1 MDSMVDNT
9 VGPKSGLTVSITN
22 PNAPQIDT
30 TDTTISLV
38 GTATSD
44 TAIES
49 ISWTNDRGGSGIA
62 SSTVNWA
69 TSSTATWQA
78 GNISLELGS
87 NTIVISAID
96 VDGKVSTDTL
106 TVNRETTGSGSA
118 TLSWIPPTQRTDSTP
133 LTDLAGYRIYYGRM
147 SKTYDYQID
156 VDNPGVV
163 TYVVEN
169 LVSGDWYF
177 ALSAYD
183 SQGLESD
190 RSNEVLRN
198 IS

>member
-1 MDSMVDNT
+1 MESRVDNT

-62 SSTVNWA
+62 SSTANWVARSTANWQSGNIPLKLGANTIIVSA
-69 TSSTATWQA
+69 TDADGKSST
-78 GNISLELGS
+78 
-87 NTIVISAID
+87 D
-96 VDGKVSTDTL
+96 KL
-106 TVNRETTGSGSA
+106 TVTRESTGTSSA
-118 TLSWIPPTQRTDSTP
+118 TLSWNPPVQRTDGTP
-133 LTDLAGYRIYYGRM
+133 LTDLAGYKIFYGRM
-147 SKTYDYQID
+147 SGIYDYQID
-156 VDNPGVV
+156 INNPTIS
-163 TYVVEN
+163 TYLVEN
-169 LVSGDWYF
+169 LVSGNWYF
-177 ALSAYD
+177 ALAAYD
-183 SQGLESD
+183 SQGIESD
-190 RSNEVLRN
+190 RSNEVLRP

>member
-1 MDSMVDNT
+1 MERTLSYEPPDQTRNQIVNL
-9 VGPKSGLTVSITN
+9 PSI
-22 PNAPQIDT
+22 
-30 TDTTISLV
+30 
-38 GTATSD
+38 
-44 TAIES
+44 
-49 ISWTNDRGGSGIA
+49 
-62 SSTVNWA
+62 TVNWV

-87 NTIVISAID
+87 NTIVISAVD
-96 VDGKVSTDTL
+96 VDGKLSTDTL

-133 LTDLAGYRIYYGRM
+133 LTGLAGYRIYYGRM

-156 VDNPGVV
+156 VHNPGVV
-163 TYVVEN
+163 TYVIEN

>member
-1 MDSMVDNT
+1 MDSGIDNT

-22 PNAPQIDT
+22 PNASQIDT

-62 SSTVNWA
+62 SSTVNWV
-69 TSSTATWQA
+69 TSSTATWQT

-96 VDGKVSTDTL
+96 VDGKLSTDTL

-147 SKTYDYQID
+147 SKTYDYQIN

-190 RSNEVLRN
+190 RSNEVLRK

>member
-1 MDSMVDNT
+1 MESRVDNT

-22 PNAPQIDT
+22 PNASQIDT

-44 TAIES
+44 TSIES

-62 SSTVNWA
+62 SSTAIWVASNTVDWQSGNIPLKLGANTIIVSA
-69 TSSTATWQA
+69 TDVTGKSST
-78 GNISLELGS
+78 
-87 NTIVISAID
+87 D
-96 VDGKVSTDTL
+96 KL
-106 TVNRETTGSGSA
+106 TVNRESTSAGSA
-118 TLSWIPPTQRTDSTP
+118 TLSWNPPVQRTDGTP
-133 LTDLAGYRIYYGRM
+133 LTNLAGYKIFYGRM
-147 SKTYDYQID
+147 SGIYDYQID
-156 VDNPGVV
+156 INNPGIS

-177 ALSAYD
+177 ALTAYD

-190 RSNEVLRN
+190 RSNEVLRA